1 MKKQKLIE
9 KIENEWDFCI
19 KEHRLPIFETRGVNY
34 NIPRICDFL
43 WDYIRKYSNVYKICD
58 KGKTFVYRNIDVHSS
73 SNFCNIITE
82 LTVKIN
88 STENSCFYA
97 PSAYYNKNSN
107 LLENVKIQLSLSAF
121 DREEFENACSHE
133 LMHASDCYQI
143 LRKNNATIPQGY
155 QKKSIKYSNGLLNL
169 DIGNRIVNST
179 MYTLFQDEMS
189 ANLQSLYDY
198 IITHKEINRE
208 NYKTFVKNT
217 DIYFIITT
225 LKENLLKIEHMSF
238 SHKMAVGKLYQEYTN
253 EVGGDFKKFKTTYIN
268 SFKRFKSLLEY
279 SIIRYER
286 KKYKVIY
293 DALEHSE
300 QVDESRKVKTLSQR
314 LFDETLK
321 RKSIRNIIL
330 QSLKDKINEQYCFDK

>member
-19 KEHRLPIFETRGVNY
+19 KEHRLPIFETRGINY
-34 NIPRICDFL
+34 NIPKLCDFL
-43 WDYIRKYSNVYKICD
+43 WDYIRKYTNVCKICD
-58 KGKTFVYRNIDVHSS
+58 NGKTFIYRDIDVHLV

-82 LTVKIN
+82 LIIKID

-97 PSAYYNKNSN
+97 PSVYYNKYSN
-107 LLENVKIQLSLSAF
+107 NLENVKIQLSLSAF

-133 LMHASDCYQI
+133 LMHASDCYYI
-143 LRKNNATIPQGY
+143 LRKNNAIIPQGY

-169 DIGNRIVNST
+169 DSGNRIVNST

-198 IITHKEINRE
+198 IINNKEINRE
-208 NYKTFVKNT
+208 NYKTYIKNT
-217 DIYFIITT
+217 DIYFIITS
-225 LKENLLKIEHMSF
+225 LKENLLKIENMSF
-238 SHKMAVGKLYQEYTN
+238 SHKLAVGKIYQEYTN
-253 EVGGDFKKFKTTYIN
+253 EVGENFKKFKTTYIN

-279 SIIRYER
+279 SISRYER
-286 KKYKVIY
+286 KMYRVIY
-293 DALEHSE
+293 DALEYAE

-314 LFDETLK
+314 LFEETLK
-321 RKSIRNIIL
+321 KKSIRNIIFE
-330 QSLKDKINEQYCFDK
+330 SLKNNKY